1 MDYVLLSAGKGLRM
15 LPLTANKPKCLIEV
29 DGNTTVL
36 ESQLRVLESCGAEK
50 VHIVAG
56 YFIDQV
62 ESMLD
67 SLDLNIELNVIHN
80 PFYNTSNNI
89 ISLWLATNLIKG
101 PCISINGD
109 NIFKPEVINSLI
121 DANGEIVMTTDIKD
135 EYDSDDMLVR
145 VEDGLVKEV
154 GKDLNIE
161 TSNGESLGI
170 IKYSLSGWKK
180 IGDVLDEMLREES
193 NHQIFYLSALQT
205 LMNNGEAIHS
215 CEVDASSWAEIDFHP
230 DVEDVRSK
238 IDLFINKLK

>member
-1 MDYVLLSAGKGLRM
+1 MFYCLQEKVFECS
-15 LPLTANKPKCLIEV
+15 LTANKPKCLIEV
-29 DGNTTVL
+29 DGSITVL
-36 ESQLRVLESCGAEK
+36 ESQLRVLESCGCRK
-50 VHIVAG
+50 SSSIVAG

-62 ESMLD
+62 ESTVD
-67 SLDLNIELNVIHN
+67 SLDLNIELNIIHN

-109 NIFKPEVINSLI
+109 NIFKPEVINSLL

-170 IKYSLSGWKK
+170 IKYSFWL
-180 IGDVLDEMLREES
+180 EEDRRR
-193 NHQIFYLSALQT
+193 F
-205 LMNNGEAIHS
+205 
-215 CEVDASSWAEIDFHP
+215 
-230 DVEDVRSK
+230 R
-238 IDLFINKLK
+238 

>member
-1 MDYVLLSAGKGLRM
+1 MEYVLLSAGKGLRM
-15 LPLTANKPKCLIEV
+15 LPLTADKPKCLIQV

-36 ESQLRVLESCGAEK
+36 ESQLKVLDACGAKK

-67 SLDLNIELNVIHN
+67 SLDTKMDLNIIHN

-89 ISLWLATNLIKG
+89 ISLWLATNYIKG

-109 NIFKPEVINSLI
+109 NIFKPEVINALLDSP
-121 DANGEIVMTTDIKD
+121 GEIIMTTDIKK

-145 VEDGLVKEV
+145 TEDGLVKEV

-170 IKYSLSGWKK
+170 IKYSQIGWEK
-180 IGDVLDEMLREES
+180 IRSTLDEMLRKES
-193 NHQIFYLSALQT
+193 NHQIFYLSALQL
-205 LMNNGEAIHS
+205 LMNKGEEIHS
-215 CEVDASSWAEIDFHP
+215 CEVDATAWAEIDFHP
-230 DVEDVRSK
+230 DVDDVRSK
-238 IDLFINKLK
+238 IDLFMNKLK